1 MDSTILL
8 FLLQDGI
15 TNGAIY
21 ALLGLALVYVIWRPQ
36 KDD

>member
-1 MDSTILL
+1 MRILDSTILL

-21 ALLGLALVYVIWRPQ
+21 ALLGLGLVLVFASPG
-36 KDD
+36 

>member
-1 MDSTILL
+1 ML

-21 ALLGLALVYVIWRPQ
+21 ALLGQANREALLGMLAKIA
-36 KDD
+36 KDF